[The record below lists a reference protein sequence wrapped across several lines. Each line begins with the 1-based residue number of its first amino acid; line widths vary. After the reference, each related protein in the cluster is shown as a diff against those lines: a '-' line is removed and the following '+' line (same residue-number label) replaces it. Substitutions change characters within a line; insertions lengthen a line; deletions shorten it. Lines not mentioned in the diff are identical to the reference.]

1 MSRNEIVKKVA
12 SLYQKLDAEWK
23 KKNLPVCGKYLSET
37 KILMT
42 QLQFLPANNDDV
54 TDEELIVARSTLEIG
69 VQWSIAMK
77 DVSSFERYMAMLK
90 IYYTDFKD
98 QLAESPYMYEILG
111 LDLLC
116 LLSQN
121 KLGQFHTALELLP
134 SSALSNVYIRHPV
147 NLEQFLMEGSYNKI
161 YLAKG
166 EVPSPNYAF
175 FIDELLSSIRTQI
188 AECIEKAYDR
198 IRPENIAKM
207 LYFSDPSQVKSY
219 CQQRGWSY
227 DSSGYL
233 VFGHACKD
241 SSEVSKISHTGL
253 AEQMIVYAK
262 EMETIV

>member
-1 MSRNEIVKKVA
+1 M
-12 SLYQKLDAEWK
+12 
-23 KKNLPVCGKYLSET
+23 LSET
-37 KILMT
+37 KVLMT
-42 QLQFLPANNDDV
+42 KLQFLPATKSDV
-54 TDEELIVARSTLEIG
+54 TNEELVVAISTLEIG
-69 VQWSIAMK
+69 VLWSIAMK
-77 DVSSFERYMAMLK
+77 DISYFERYMDMLK
-90 IYYTDFKD
+90 IYYTDYKD
-98 QLAESPYMYEILG
+98 KLAESPYMYEILG

-134 SSALSNVYIRHPV
+134 PSALNNVYIRHPV

-175 FIDELLSSIRTQI
+175 FIDQLLDSIRTQI

-198 IRPENIAKM
+198 VRPENIAKM
-207 LYFSDPSQVKSY
+207 LYFNDPSQVKSY
-219 CQQRGWSY
+219 CQKRGWTY

-233 VFGHACKD
+233 VFGQAGKC
-241 SSEVSKISHTGL
+241 SSEVSKISHVGL